1 MKYKTFT
8 WPNNPSN
15 ISISFEKR
23 TIKHEYPEID
33 GAEFEELGL
42 GAKTFTGN
50 GIFFGK
56 NAYNNFIKLQKVFS
70 DKTTGKLYHPKY
82 GTFNVKMTK
91 LTSKE
96 EPLSDYVEYDF
107 EFIENKDIKVI
118 EKKTSTKKPSNNSND
133 KVVLSHP
140 YPGILK
146 RGSKG
151 NNVKLVQ
158 EVVNVKV
165 DGDFGPKT
173 EGAVKA
179 WQKKH
184 GLSPDGIVGPK
195 TWNVMF
201 GVEDDNDNNSKPVY
215 YIIKPDD
222 TLSKISLKF
231 YHTKTKWKKI
241 ADANKKIISNPN
253 VIKPGWKILIP

>member
-8 WPNNPSN
+8 WPNNPTN
-15 ISISFEKR
+15 ISINVEKR
-23 TIKHEYPEID
+23 IIKHEYPEID

-42 GAKTFTGN
+42 GPKIFSGS
-50 GIFFGK
+50 GVFFGK
-56 NAYNNFIKLQKVFS
+56 NAYNNFIKLNKVFS
-70 DKTTGKLYHPKY
+70 DKKTGKLYHPKY
-82 GTFNVKMTK
+82 GTSMVKMTK

-96 EPLSDYVEYDF
+96 EPLPNYVEYDF
-107 EFIENKDIKVI
+107 EFVEDKDIKVI
-118 EKKTSTKKPSNNSND
+118 EKKIPTKKPSNNND
-133 KVVLSHP
+133 KLILLYP

-184 GLSPDGIVGPK
+184 GLSPDGIVGLK
-195 TWNVMF
+195 TWNAMF
-201 GVEDDNDNNSKPVY
+201 NVDDDSDNDSKPVY
-215 YIIKPDD
+215 YVIKPND